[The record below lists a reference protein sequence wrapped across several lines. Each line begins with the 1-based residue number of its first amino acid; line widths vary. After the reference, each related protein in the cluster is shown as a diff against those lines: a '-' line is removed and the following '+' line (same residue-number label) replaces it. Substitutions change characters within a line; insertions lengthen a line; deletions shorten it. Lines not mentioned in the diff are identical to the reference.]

1 MVGELGAVSG
11 GGAVSSRFA
20 REQNRITILFMAS
33 TPEEADVVIEWP
45 DGQRWQG
52 RVFPALSEYA
62 PSEWLG
68 SGFERAHARKLSP
81 AEREA
86 MLVQIAD
93 ATSEFRMCM
102 ARKAGPLAPGAPRV
116 DVRVIRGRAGDT
128 GDERVL
134 WLSPA
139 EVADRMRALA
149 GELAAL
155 EARLS
160 EAASSRYATVEDQR
174 AALLQAGGYVEA
186 SLGRWS
192 RHLEAEAERV
202 AGRDDGTAWTSHRP
216 DGK

>member
-1 MVGELGAVSG
+1 
-11 GGAVSSRFA
+11 
-20 REQNRITILFMAS
+20 MAS
-33 TPEEADVVIEWP
+33 SKATAEEADVVIEWQ
-45 DGQRWQG
+45 DGQRWEG
-52 RVFPALSEYA
+52 RVFPAISEYA

-86 MLVQIAD
+86 LLVQIAD
-93 ATSEFRMCM
+93 ATSEFQMSM
-102 ARKAGPLAPGAPRV
+102 ARRGPRSPGVPRV

-128 GDERVL
+128 GDERVM
-134 WLSPA
+134 WMSPA
-139 EVADRMRALA
+139 EIADRMRALA

-160 EAASSRYATVEDQR
+160 EATSSRLTAEDQR
-174 AALLQAGGYVEA
+174 AALLHASGYVEA

-192 RHLEAEAERV
+192 RHLGEEAERV
-202 AGRDDGTAWTSHRP
+202 AGRDDGSAWACHRR

>member
-1 MVGELGAVSG
+1 
-11 GGAVSSRFA
+11 
-20 REQNRITILFMAS
+20 MAS
-33 TPEEADVVIEWP
+33 SKATAEEADVVIEWP

-52 RVFPALSEYA
+52 RVYPALTEYA

-68 SGFERAHARKLSP
+68 SGFEHAHARKLSA

-93 ATSEFRMCM
+93 AESEFRMCM
-102 ARKAGPLAPGAPRV
+102 ARKGPRSPGVPRV
-116 DVRVIRGRAGDT
+116 DVRVIRGRAGA
-128 GDERVL
+128 GDERVV
-134 WLSPA
+134 WMSPT

-149 GELAAL
+149 GELSVL

-160 EAASSRYATVEDQR
+160 EASRYATAEDQR
-174 AALLQAGGYVEA
+174 AALLQASGYVEA

-202 AGRDDGTAWTSHRP
+202 AGRDDGTSWASHRP

>member
-1 MVGELGAVSG
+1 
-11 GGAVSSRFA
+11 
-20 REQNRITILFMAS
+20 MAS
-33 TPEEADVVIEWP
+33 SKATAEEADVVIEWP
-45 DGQRWQG
+45 DGERWEG
-52 RVFPALSEYA
+52 RVFPAISEYA

-81 AEREA
+81 AEREVL
-86 MLVQIAD
+86 LVQIAD
-93 ATSEFRMCM
+93 ATSEFQMSM
-102 ARKAGPLAPGAPRV
+102 ARSGPRSPGAPRV

-128 GDERVL
+128 GDERVM
-134 WLSPA
+134 WMSPA
-139 EVADRMRALA
+139 EIADRMRALA

-160 EAASSRYATVEDQR
+160 EASRYATAEDQR
-174 AALLQAGGYVEA
+174 AALLHASGYVEA

-216 DGK
+216 EGK